1 MRYHEGEES
10 EDHPAEDT
18 SHWSPATGQSIKQAA
33 ATLYDAAK
41 SAFSHGT
48 VANVISAAWG
58 TTASFRNAIANAF
71 AGDDDAD
78 GAWSHAMA
86 VTNMQWVSHAALDLL
101 ASLGG
106 DGRKV
111 VVTPGMVELGSL
123 QREENRVFARR
134 ASKEA
139 DELVVV
145 GRTNRP
151 ALLEGSA
158 NGRATV
164 TVVASRDEAV
174 AWVRASLHAGD
185 VVLYE
190 NDLPDHYP

>member
-1 MRYHEGEES
+1 VLEVNLAVAAGICLALGLDPAQIAAGLAGLKGTDHRQTIMRS
-10 EDHPAEDT
+10 ERGVTIIDDTYNSNPA
-18 SHWSPATGQSIKQAA
+18 GAA
-33 ATLYDAAK
+33 
-41 SAFSHGT
+41 S
-48 VANVISAAWG
+48 
-58 TTASFRNAIANAF
+58 
-71 AGDDDAD
+71 
-78 GAWSHAMA
+78 
-86 VTNMQWVSHAALDLL
+86 ALDLL
-101 ASLGG
+101 ASVGG

-174 AWVRASLHAGD
+174 AWVRDNLGD
-185 VVLYE
+185 GDTVLYE